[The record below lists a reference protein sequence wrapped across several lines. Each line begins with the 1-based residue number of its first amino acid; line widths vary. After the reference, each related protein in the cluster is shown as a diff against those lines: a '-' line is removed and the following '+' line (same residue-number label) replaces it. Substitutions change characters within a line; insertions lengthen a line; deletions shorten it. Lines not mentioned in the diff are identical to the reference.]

1 MTLRHLKWLAIVAPL
16 AFLAALYVLIHTVL
30 HSIHD
35 FPGNL
40 ILLAWAAA
48 GVALFSFSVF
58 AAIGRLERH
67 VWEQNRALEQ
77 RNRELEALL
86 AVGRAASASLVLP
99 EVLAKA
105 VETIL
110 EVTSAEAAEVW
121 LRDEEEEDEL
131 VLAFHGGAEPEAFAQ
146 RTRLR
151 LGEGLPGLVAERG
164 EPIAVHDLLGDE
176 RFVRPQV
183 KTAGFHTYCALPL
196 RHRGGTVGV
205 LGVAAKDPAKLCA
218 PEELRLL
225 EGIAERLASAVE
237 NARLH
242 RRVLDGAVLEERVRI
257 ARELHDGLAQVLG
270 YINTQ
275 TLAVRRLV
283 DSRRWEEAGRQLVAM
298 ESAARRVYT
307 DVREAILGLRSATE
321 GDGGLVP
328 SLRRYLEDY
337 SRMAGVQAELMV
349 EGPVEEAQLPPS
361 TEIQLARIVQ
371 EALSN
376 VRKHA
381 RAERATVRLA
391 LRDDHLLVE
400 VADDGRGF
408 DPDASA
414 PTGWPRFGLQTM
426 RERAS
431 AVGGRFEIASA
442 PGRGT
447 TVSVEVPLPVEAAV
461 AHFAG

>member
-121 LRDEEEEDEL
+121 LRDEDEDEL
-131 VLAFHGGAEPEAFAQ
+131 VLAFHGGAEPDAFAE

-164 EPIAVHDLLGDE
+164 EPITVHDLLADD
-176 RFVRPQV
+176 RFVRPKV

-196 RHRGGTVGV
+196 RHRGETVGV

-225 EGIAERLASAVE
+225 EGIGERLATAVE

-283 DSRRWEEAGRQLVAM
+283 DARRWEEAARQLVAM

-307 DVREAILGLRSATE
+307 DVREAILGLRSAT
-321 GDGGLVP
+321 DGVPGLVP
-328 SLRRYLEDY
+328 SLRRYLQDY
-337 SRMAGVQAELMV
+337 SRMAGVASELVV
-349 EGPVEEAQLPPS
+349 EGPVEEVELPPS

-391 LRDDHLLVE
+391 LRDDRLLVE

-431 AVGGRFEIASA
+431 AVGGRFRIASA
-442 PGRGT
+442 PGAGT
-447 TVSVEVPLPVEAAV
+447 NVSVELALPVEAPV
-461 AHFAG
+461 AHSAR